1 MQIRIISSEV
11 NGGLGIP
18 ENIVTACPECH
29 FEYDFGKQTNQY
41 RLYTEN
47 YLKRIYGRNW
57 NKEIKL
63 LHAVFKLD
71 RRLRAIRRA
80 MQEGINQ
87 NLKLNEKEAE
97 EMTKVLNKC
106 REEIE
111 NHVITRTKTHGKG
124 ENLWT

>member
-1 MQIRIISSEV
+1 MNEKEKEV
-11 NGGLGIP
+11 ERRVGFLLELFEETEIP
-18 ENIVTACPECH
+18 
-29 FEYDFGKQTNQY
+29 
-41 RLYTEN
+41 
-47 YLKRIYGRNW
+47 
-57 NKEIKL
+57 EIKL